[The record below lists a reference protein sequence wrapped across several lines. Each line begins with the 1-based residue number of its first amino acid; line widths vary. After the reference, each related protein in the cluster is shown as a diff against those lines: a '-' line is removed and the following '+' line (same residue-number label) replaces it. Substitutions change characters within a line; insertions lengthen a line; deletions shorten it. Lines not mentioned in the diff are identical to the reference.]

1 MLATGVYSGSP
12 NERLMGL
19 SNGYH
24 DVPPG
29 KLAAVQTFL
38 EMRARPTLRTA
49 RNEPSW
55 RVERFAPVDLER
67 YFALFHRVGD
77 EHLWTLRLQ
86 MPCEEVVQLLGDPQY
101 QTFVLVTSGGDE
113 GLLELDFRVAGECE
127 VSLFG
132 VAPELV
138 GSGAGRVLMN
148 YGIEVAWSHPI
159 ERFWLHTCTL
169 DHPKAMAFYE
179 RSGFVPYKRAI
190 EIFDDPRTLGLTRRD
205 AANAVPIF

>member
-1 MLATGVYSGSP
+1 
-12 NERLMGL
+12 MGL

-38 EMRARPTLRTA
+38 EMRARPALRA
-49 RNEPSW
+49 APNEPSW
-55 RVERFAPVDLER
+55 RVERFVPVDLER
-67 YFALFHRVGD
+67 YFALFHCVGD

-86 MPCEEVVQLLGDPQY
+86 MPPEEVVQLLNDPQY
-101 QTFVLVTSGGDE
+101 ETYALVTGDGDQ
-113 GLLELDFRVAGECE
+113 GLLELDFRIEGECE

-132 VAPELV
+132 VAPALV

-148 YGIEVAWSHPI
+148 HGIEAAWSHPI

-179 RSGFVPYKRAI
+179 RSGFVSYKRAI
-190 EIFDDPRTLGLTRRD
+190 EIFDDPRALGLTRRD
-205 AANAVPIF
+205 AASAVPIF